1 MISSK
6 INKILSAKLQFFKLN
21 LELCKSQI
29 KFKTMKLFKPFFVA
43 FISLTL
49 FAFTTQITKEVNTES
64 SVVKWTGYKVTGK
77 HEGTIMIKKGSL
89 TFKNN
94 VLVGGKFVIDMSTI
108 NTTDLEGD
116 YKKKLDGHLKDDD
129 FFGVEK
135 HKTASLV
142 FTSLKQNGTNYI
154 VNADLTIKGITNK
167 VKFKMQVLEN
177 SAIADL
183 KIDRTK
189 YDIKYGSASFFDDL
203 KDRAIYDE
211 FDLNVN
217 LSF

>member
-6 INKILSAKLQFFKLN
+6 INKILSAKLQFLKLN
-21 LELCKSQI
+21 FELCKSHI
-29 KFKTMKLFKPFFVA
+29 KFKTMRLFKLFFIA

-64 SVVKWTGYKVTGK
+64 SVVKWTGYKVTGQ

-116 YKKKLDGHLKDDD
+116 YKKKLDGHLKDED
-129 FFGVEK
+129 FFSVEK

>member
-6 INKILSAKLQFFKLN
+6 INKILSAKLQFLKLN
-21 LELCKSQI
+21 LELCKSNI
-29 KFKTMKLFKPFFVA
+29 KFKTMRLFKLFFVA

-64 SVVKWTGYKVTGK
+64 SVVKWTGYKVTGQ

>member
-21 LELCKSQI
+21 LELFKSHI
-29 KFKTMKLFKPFFVA
+29 KFRTMKLFKPFFVA

-64 SVVKWTGYKVTGK
+64 SVVKWTGYKVTGQ

>member
-6 INKILSAKLQFFKLN
+6 INKILSAKLQFLKLN
-21 LELCKSQI
+21 LELCKSNI
-29 KFKTMKLFKPFFVA
+29 KFKTMRLFKLFFVA

-64 SVVKWTGYKVTGK
+64 SVVKWTGYKVTGQ
-77 HEGTIMIKKGSL
+77 HEGTVMIKKGSL

>member
-6 INKILSAKLQFFKLN
+6 INKILSAKLQFLKLN
-21 LELCKSQI
+21 LEICKSHI
-29 KFKTMKLFKPFFVA
+29 KFKTMRLFKLFFVA

-64 SVVKWTGYKVTGK
+64 SVVKWTGYKVTGQ

>member
-1 MISSK
+1 
-6 INKILSAKLQFFKLN
+6 
-21 LELCKSQI
+21 
-29 KFKTMKLFKPFFVA
+29 MKLFKLFFVA

-64 SVVKWTGYKVTGK
+64 SVVKWTGYKVTGQ

-167 VKFKMQVLEN
+167 VKFKMQVSEN

-189 YDIKYGSASFFDDL
+189 FDIKYGSASFFDDL

>member
-1 MISSK
+1 
-6 INKILSAKLQFFKLN
+6 
-21 LELCKSQI
+21 
-29 KFKTMKLFKPFFVA
+29 MKLFKVFFVA
-43 FISLTL
+43 IISLSL
-49 FAFTTQITKEVNTES
+49 FAFSSEITKEVNTET
-64 SVVKWTGYKVTGK
+64 SVVKWTGYKVTGQ

-167 VKFKMQVLEN
+167 VKFKMQVSEN

>member
-1 MISSK
+1 MITK
-6 INKILSAKLQFFKLN
+6 IRI
-21 LELCKSQI
+21 
-29 KFKTMKLFKPFFVA
+29 MKLFKLFFIA
-43 FISLTL
+43 FTSLSF
-49 FAFTTQITKEVNTES
+49 FAFTSQITKEVNTES
-64 SVVKWTGYKVTGK
+64 SVVKWTGYKVTGQ

-89 TFKNN
+89 TFNNN
-94 VLVGGKFVIDMSTI
+94 VLVGGKFLIDMSTI

-116 YKKKLDGHLKDDD
+116 YKKKLDGHLKADD

-135 HKTASLV
+135 HKTASMV
-142 FTSLKQNGTNYI
+142 FTTIKQNGANYI

-167 VKFKMQVLEN
+167 VKFKMQVSEN
-177 SAIADL
+177 SAIANL

-189 YDIKYGSASFFDDL
+189 FDIKYGSASFFDDL

>member
-1 MISSK
+1 
-6 INKILSAKLQFFKLN
+6 
-21 LELCKSQI
+21 
-29 KFKTMKLFKPFFVA
+29 MKLFKVFFVA
-43 FISLTL
+43 IISLSL
-49 FAFTTQITKEVNTES
+49 FAFSSEITKEVNTET
-64 SVVKWTGYKVTGK
+64 SVVKWTGYKVTGQ

-89 TFKNN
+89 TFEDN
-94 VLVGGKFVIDMSTI
+94 VLVGGKFIIDMSTI

-142 FTSLKQNGTNYI
+142 FTSLKQNGAYYI

-167 VKFKMQVLEN
+167 VKFKMQVSEN
-177 SAIADL
+177 SATADL

-189 YDIKYGSASFFDDL
+189 FDIKYGSASFFDDL

>member
-1 MISSK
+1 
-6 INKILSAKLQFFKLN
+6 
-21 LELCKSQI
+21 
-29 KFKTMKLFKPFFVA
+29 MKLFKLFFIA
-43 FISLTL
+43 FTTL
-49 FAFTTQITKEVNTES
+49 SFFAFTSQITKEVNTES
-64 SVVKWTGYKVTGK
+64 SVVKWTGYKVTGQ

-89 TFKNN
+89 TFNNN
-94 VLVGGKFVIDMSTI
+94 VLVGGKFLIDMSTI

-135 HKTASLV
+135 HKTASMV
-142 FTSLKQNGTNYI
+142 FTSIKQNGADYI

-167 VKFKMQVLEN
+167 VKFKMQVSEN
-177 SAIADL
+177 SATADL

>member
-1 MISSK
+1 MR
-6 INKILSAKLQFFKLN
+6 LFKL
-21 LELCKSQI
+21 
-29 KFKTMKLFKPFFVA
+29 FFVA

-64 SVVKWTGYKVTGK
+64 SVVKWTGYKVTGQ

>member
-64 SVVKWTGYKVTGK
+64 SVVKWTGYKVTGQ

-89 TFKNN
+89 TFNNN

-154 VNADLTIKGITNK
+154 VNADLTIKGISNK

>member
-6 INKILSAKLQFFKLN
+6 INKILSAKLQFLKLN
-21 LELCKSQI
+21 LELCKSHI
-29 KFKTMKLFKPFFVA
+29 KFKTMRLFKLFFVA

-64 SVVKWTGYKVTGK
+64 SVVKWTGYKVTGQ

>member
-6 INKILSAKLQFFKLN
+6 INKILSAKLQFLKLN
-21 LELCKSQI
+21 LELCKSHI
-29 KFKTMKLFKPFFVA
+29 KFKTMKLFKLFFVA

-64 SVVKWTGYKVTGK
+64 SVVKWTGYKVTGQ

>member
-1 MISSK
+1 
-6 INKILSAKLQFFKLN
+6 
-21 LELCKSQI
+21 
-29 KFKTMKLFKPFFVA
+29 
-43 FISLTL
+43 
-49 FAFTTQITKEVNTES
+49 
-64 SVVKWTGYKVTGK
+64 
-77 HEGTIMIKKGSL
+77 MIKKGSL

>member
-1 MISSK
+1 MITK
-6 INKILSAKLQFFKLN
+6 IRI
-21 LELCKSQI
+21 
-29 KFKTMKLFKPFFVA
+29 MKLFKLFFIA
-43 FISLTL
+43 FTSLSF
-49 FAFTTQITKEVNTES
+49 FAFTSQITKEVNTES
-64 SVVKWTGYKVTGK
+64 SVVKWTGYKVTGQ

-89 TFKNN
+89 TFNNN
-94 VLVGGKFVIDMSTI
+94 VLVGGKFLIDMSTI

-142 FTSLKQNGTNYI
+142 FTSLKQNGANYI

-167 VKFKMQVLEN
+167 VKFKMQVSEN
-177 SAIADL
+177 SAIANL

-189 YDIKYGSASFFDDL
+189 FDIKYGSASFFDDL

>member
-1 MISSK
+1 MR
-6 INKILSAKLQFFKLN
+6 LFKL
-21 LELCKSQI
+21 
-29 KFKTMKLFKPFFVA
+29 FFVA

-64 SVVKWTGYKVTGK
+64 SVVKWTGYKVTGQ

-142 FTSLKQNGTNYI
+142 FTSLKQNGRNYI

>member
-6 INKILSAKLQFFKLN
+6 INKILSAKLQFLKLN
-21 LELCKSQI
+21 LELCNSNI
-29 KFKTMKLFKPFFVA
+29 KFKTMRLFKLFFVA

-64 SVVKWTGYKVTGK
+64 SVVKWTGYKVTGQ

>member
-1 MISSK
+1 MITK
-6 INKILSAKLQFFKLN
+6 II
-21 LELCKSQI
+21 I
-29 KFKTMKLFKPFFVA
+29 MKLFKLFFIA
-43 FISLTL
+43 FTTL
-49 FAFTTQITKEVNTES
+49 SFFAFTSQITKEVNTES
-64 SVVKWTGYKVTGK
+64 SVVKWTGYKVTGQ

-89 TFKNN
+89 TFNN
-94 VLVGGKFVIDMSTI
+94 KVLVGGKFLIDMSTI

-116 YKKKLDGHLKDDD
+116 YKKKLDGHLKADD

-135 HKTASLV
+135 HKTASMV
-142 FTSLKQNGTNYI
+142 FTTIKQNGANYI

-167 VKFKMQVLEN
+167 VKFKMQVSEN
-177 SAIADL
+177 SAIANL

-189 YDIKYGSASFFDDL
+189 FDIKYGSASFFDDL

>member
-1 MISSK
+1 MKLSK
-6 INKILSAKLQFFKLN
+6 I
-21 LELCKSQI
+21 
-29 KFKTMKLFKPFFVA
+29 LFIA
-43 FISLTL
+43 LISISL
-49 FAFTTQITKEVNTES
+49 FGFTSRITKEVNTES
-64 SVVKWTGYKVTGK
+64 SIVKWTGYKVTGQ

-89 TFKNN
+89 TFEDN
-94 VLVGGKFVIDMSTI
+94 VIVGGKFIIDMSTI

-135 HKTASLV
+135 HKTASLI
-142 FTSLKQNGTNYI
+142 FTSLIQNGANYM

-167 VKFKMQVLEN
+167 VKFKMQVSEN
-177 SAIADL
+177 SATANL

-189 YDIKYGSASFFDDL
+189 FDIKYGSASFFDNL

-211 FDLNVN
+211 FDLIVN

>member
-1 MISSK
+1 MITK
-6 INKILSAKLQFFKLN
+6 IRI
-21 LELCKSQI
+21 
-29 KFKTMKLFKPFFVA
+29 MKLFKLFFIV
-43 FISLTL
+43 FTSLSF
-49 FAFTTQITKEVNTES
+49 FAFTSQITKEVNTES
-64 SVVKWTGYKVTGK
+64 SVVKWTGYKVTGQ

-89 TFKNN
+89 TFNNN
-94 VLVGGKFVIDMSTI
+94 VLVGGKFLIDMSTI

-116 YKKKLDGHLKDDD
+116 YKKKLDGHLKADD

-135 HKTASLV
+135 HKTASMV
-142 FTSLKQNGTNYI
+142 FTTIKQNGANYI

-167 VKFKMQVLEN
+167 VKFKMQVSEN
-177 SAIADL
+177 SAIANL

-189 YDIKYGSASFFDDL
+189 FDIKYGSASFFDDL

>member
-43 FISLTL
+43 FIYLTL

-64 SVVKWTGYKVTGK
+64 SVVKWTGYKVTGQ

-89 TFKNN
+89 TFNNN

-142 FTSLKQNGTNYI
+142 FTSLKQNGANYI

-167 VKFKMQVLEN
+167 VKFKMQVSEN
-177 SAIADL
+177 SATADL

-189 YDIKYGSASFFDDL
+189 FDIKYGSASFFDDL

>member
-1 MISSK
+1 
-6 INKILSAKLQFFKLN
+6 
-21 LELCKSQI
+21 
-29 KFKTMKLFKPFFVA
+29 MKLFKLFFIA
-43 FISLTL
+43 FTTL
-49 FAFTTQITKEVNTES
+49 SFFAFTSQITKEVNTES
-64 SVVKWTGYKVTGK
+64 SVVKWTGYKVTGQ

-89 TFKNN
+89 TFNNN
-94 VLVGGKFVIDMSTI
+94 VLVGGKFLIDMSTI

-116 YKKKLDGHLKDDD
+116 YKKKLDGHLKADD

-135 HKTASLV
+135 HKTASMV
-142 FTSLKQNGTNYI
+142 FTTIKQNGANYI

-167 VKFKMQVLEN
+167 VKFKMQVSEN
-177 SAIADL
+177 SAIANL

-189 YDIKYGSASFFDDL
+189 FDIKYGSTSFFDDL

>member
-21 LELCKSQI
+21 LELCKSHI
-29 KFKTMKLFKPFFVA
+29 KFKTMKLFKLFFVA

-64 SVVKWTGYKVTGK
+64 SVVKWTGYKVTGQ

>member
-1 MISSK
+1 
-6 INKILSAKLQFFKLN
+6 
-21 LELCKSQI
+21 
-29 KFKTMKLFKPFFVA
+29 MKLFKPFFVA

-64 SVVKWTGYKVTGK
+64 SVVKWTGYKVTGQ

-142 FTSLKQNGTNYI
+142 FTSLKQNGTNYV

>member
-6 INKILSAKLQFFKLN
+6 INKILSAKLQFLKLN
-21 LELCKSQI
+21 FELCKSHI
-29 KFKTMKLFKPFFVA
+29 KFKTMRLFKLFFIA

-64 SVVKWTGYKVTGK
+64 SVVKWTGYKVTGQ

-116 YKKKLDGHLKDDD
+116 YKKKLDGHLKDED
-129 FFGVEK
+129 FFSVEK

-167 VKFKMQVLEN
+167 VKFKMQVSEN
-177 SAIADL
+177 SATADL

-189 YDIKYGSASFFDDL
+189 FDIKYGSASFFDDL

>member
-1 MISSK
+1 MR
-6 INKILSAKLQFFKLN
+6 LFKL
-21 LELCKSQI
+21 
-29 KFKTMKLFKPFFVA
+29 FFVA

-64 SVVKWTGYKVTGK
+64 SVVKWTGYKVTGQ

-154 VNADLTIKGITNK
+154 VNADLTIKDITNK

>member
-1 MISSK
+1 MR
-6 INKILSAKLQFFKLN
+6 LFKL
-21 LELCKSQI
+21 
-29 KFKTMKLFKPFFVA
+29 FFIA

-64 SVVKWTGYKVTGK
+64 SVVKWTGYKVTGQ

-142 FTSLKQNGTNYI
+142 FTSLKQNGRNYI

>member
-6 INKILSAKLQFFKLN
+6 INKILNAKLQFFKLN
-21 LELCKSQI
+21 LELCNFHI
-29 KFKTMKLFKPFFVA
+29 KFKIMKLFKPFFVA
-43 FISLTL
+43 IISLSL
-49 FAFTTQITKEVNTES
+49 FAFTSEITKEVNTET
-64 SVVKWTGYKVTGK
+64 SVVKWTGYKVTGQ
-77 HEGTIMIKKGSL
+77 HEGTIKIKKGSL

>member
-1 MISSK
+1 
-6 INKILSAKLQFFKLN
+6 
-21 LELCKSQI
+21 
-29 KFKTMKLFKPFFVA
+29 MKLFKLFFIA
-43 FISLTL
+43 FTTL
-49 FAFTTQITKEVNTES
+49 SFFAFTSQITKEVNTES
-64 SVVKWTGYKVTGK
+64 SVVKWTGYKVTGQ

-89 TFKNN
+89 TFNNN
-94 VLVGGKFVIDMSTI
+94 VLVGGKFLIDMSTI

-116 YKKKLDGHLKDDD
+116 YKKKLDGHLKADD

-135 HKTASLV
+135 HKTASMV
-142 FTSLKQNGTNYI
+142 FTTIKQNGANYI

-167 VKFKMQVLEN
+167 VKFKMQVSEN
-177 SAIADL
+177 SAIANL

-189 YDIKYGSASFFDDL
+189 FDIKYGSASFFDDL

>member
-1 MISSK
+1 
-6 INKILSAKLQFFKLN
+6 
-21 LELCKSQI
+21 
-29 KFKTMKLFKPFFVA
+29 MKLFKLFFVA

-64 SVVKWTGYKVTGK
+64 SVVKWTGYKVTGQ

-142 FTSLKQNGTNYI
+142 FTSLKQNGANYI

-167 VKFKMQVLEN
+167 VKFKMQVSEN

-189 YDIKYGSASFFDDL
+189 FDIKYGSASFFDDL

>member
-6 INKILSAKLQFFKLN
+6 INKILSAKLQFLKLN
-21 LELCKSQI
+21 LELCTSHI
-29 KFKTMKLFKPFFVA
+29 KLKIMKLFKVFFVA
-43 FISLTL
+43 IISLSL
-49 FAFTTQITKEVNTES
+49 FAFTSEITKEVNTET
-64 SVVKWTGYKVTGK
+64 SVVKWTGYKVTGQ

-89 TFKNN
+89 TFEDN
-94 VLVGGKFVIDMSTI
+94 VLVGGKFIIDMSTI

>member
-21 LELCKSQI
+21 LELCKSHI

-64 SVVKWTGYKVTGK
+64 SVVKWTGYKVTGQ

-89 TFKNN
+89 IFKNN